1 MAIKA
6 VGTASTRRWYRC
18 SAYLVLQGGVPEVF
32 NCYQILAKRYQIVTT
47 LLLYLRSQTDPAGM
61 EFLQDLYLADVRA
74 FC

>member
-1 MAIKA
+1 MVPRVRV
-6 VGTASTRRWYRC
+6 VGIGVPRTWYC
-18 SAYLVLQGGVPEVF
+18 KGGVPEVF